1 MCAKRSDN
9 RNTGCQQLTAQAAN
23 TGGVVASRGN
33 GETEA
38 AGELLPEVCWR
49 LAGAETQHDVQENP
63 TRLCFWKIRIS
74 VQLRGRKSQSRQVE
88 GGNLEGR
95 PEAWVRDSER
105 RGEGGELPL
114 MSARR
119 GTASCLGGCCFHLVR
134 VARRGIPHVDSIRE
148 TGR

>member
-1 MCAKRSDN
+1 MSEELALRAGWECSAAEPGVDESLRSATPQAEGAKRSDN

-63 TRLCFWKIRIS
+63 TRLWPGRS
-74 VQLRGRKSQSRQVE
+74 V
-88 GGNLEGR
+88 
-95 PEAWVRDSER
+95 
-105 RGEGGELPL
+105 
-114 MSARR
+114 
-119 GTASCLGGCCFHLVR
+119 
-134 VARRGIPHVDSIRE
+134 
-148 TGR
+148 